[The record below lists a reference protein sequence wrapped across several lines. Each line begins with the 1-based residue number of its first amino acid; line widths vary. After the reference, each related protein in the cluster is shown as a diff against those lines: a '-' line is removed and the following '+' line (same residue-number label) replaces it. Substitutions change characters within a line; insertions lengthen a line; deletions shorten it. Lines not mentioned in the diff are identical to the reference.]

1 MARCPGLAQEAV
13 TLVFGPQEQQS
24 PPTCTGCREQRSA
37 ARRKPGREAAAQ
49 HTHPRPP
56 RAWGWPHAGIP
67 VPTLPNGRELPPR
80 VSAGFPHPAPGQKP
94 VHPVSLSTRPQS
106 RAHGLAPAA
115 NAPSPAR
122 QGPGRRNR
130 TCRAPPRRAPVR
142 PGNRGAGET
151 PARRA
156 KSPHPC
162 GEPQL
167 SHLRPESAGTRSGG
181 PTGGTPGGTPPTR
194 ASWEG
199 ARPQRSALRDPDLPA
214 TSRLIAPPPQ
224 PLQAGARAPLG
235 V

>member
-1 MARCPGLAQEAV
+1 M
-13 TLVFGPQEQQS
+13 VFGPQEQQS

-115 NAPSPAR
+115 NAPSLAR

-142 PGNRGAGET
+142 PETAGQARPLPGGPSPHTHAGNLSFPTCAPRAQGRGAGG
-151 PARRA
+151 RRA
-156 KSPHPC
+156 GPRAGPRPPGLVGREPGLSALLSRILTSRPPPGSSRPHPSPC
-162 GEPQL
+162 RPGREP
-167 SHLRPESAGTRSGG
+167 P
-181 PTGGTPGGTPPTR
+181 
-194 ASWEG
+194 
-199 ARPQRSALRDPDLPA
+199 
-214 TSRLIAPPPQ
+214 
-224 PLQAGARAPLG
+224 
-235 V
+235 